1 MSLQLLNDSEING
14 DDGSLSYAAIDSP
27 SYAGAPGLGKKS
39 LLKQLIVFVIVSLT
53 FLNVYYLHDKNDKS
67 RR

>member
-14 DDGSLSYAAIDSP
+14 NDGSLSYAAIDSP

-39 LLKQLIVFVIVSLT
+39 LVQKI
-53 FLNVYYLHDKNDKS
+53 N
-67 RR
+67 

>member
-39 LLKQLIVFVIVSLT
+39 QLKY
-53 FLNVYYLHDKNDKS
+53 N
-67 RR
+67 